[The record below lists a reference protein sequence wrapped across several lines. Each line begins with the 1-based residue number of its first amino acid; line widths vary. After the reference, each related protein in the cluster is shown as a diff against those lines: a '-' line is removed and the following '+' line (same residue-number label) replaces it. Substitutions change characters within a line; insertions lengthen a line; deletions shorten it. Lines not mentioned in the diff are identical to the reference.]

1 MGIAAGRLDRRIVIE
16 RATYTQNAMGEQVPS
31 WSTLAT
37 VSAEATP
44 LSDGERIRAAEVSAE
59 ISMRFVI
66 RWSPLVEDVN
76 PKDRVSYGGR
86 LWNLWGVKEIGRR
99 EGLELTAGAR
109 AE

>member
-1 MGIAAGRLDRRIVIE
+1 MGISAGRLDRRIVIE
-16 RATYTQNAMGEQVPS
+16 RATYTQNAMGEQVPT
-31 WSTLAT
+31 WAPLAT
-37 VSAEATP
+37 VWAEATP

-76 PKDRVSYGGR
+76 PKDRVSYDGR
-86 LWNLWGVKEIGRR
+86 IWNLWGVKEIGRR